1 MDAPDSLA
9 TAAAGMRLQ
18 AERLAVI
25 THNLAN
31 VSTPGYHA
39 EHATSAQF
47 GDELHTSISRSGDE
61 GALRRTDVDT
71 DFALVGAGYFAV
83 AAPDGVRYTRD
94 GHLTRDGAGFLSDAR
109 GNRLLGSLGPV
120 HFPAGATVDVQG
132 RVTVGGRA
140 LDRLRIVAL
149 EDVTTDA
156 SGYAVPEAG
165 TPIARASAQVQQR
178 YLEDAGVDAIA
189 EMSALIA
196 TQRAFEAN
204 QKTLQRLD
212 ETLKRAATEVGRSRP

>member
-25 THNLAN
+25 TQNLAN

-39 EHATSAQF
+39 ERAAGAQF
-47 GDELHTSISRSGDE
+47 GDELHTSISRSDDE
-61 GALRRTDVDT
+61 GALRRTDVET
-71 DFALVGAGYFAV
+71 DFALVGPGYFAV
-83 AAPDGVRYTRD
+83 AAPEGVRYTRD
-94 GHLTRDGAGFLSDAR
+94 GHLTRDAAGFLCDAH

-120 HFPAGATVDVQG
+120 RFPAGATVDPNG
-132 RVTVGGRA
+132 RVASSGRA
-140 LDRLRIVAL
+140 LDRLRIVTL
-149 EDVTTDA
+149 GDVTTDP

-165 TPIARASAQVQQR
+165 QPIVRGSARVQQR

-204 QKTLQRLD
+204 QKTVQRLD
-212 ETLKRAATEVGRSRP
+212 ETLKRAATEVGRGRP

>member
-39 EHATSAQF
+39 ERATGAQF
-47 GDELHTSISRSGDE
+47 GDELHTSISRSSDE

-71 DFALVGAGYFAV
+71 DLALVGAGYFAV
-83 AAPDGVRYTRD
+83 AAPEGVRYTRD
-94 GHLTRDGAGFLSDAR
+94 GHLTRDAAGFLSDTR
-109 GNRLLGSLGPV
+109 GNRLLGALGPV
-120 HFPAGATVDVQG
+120 RFPAGAAIDAQG
-132 RVTVGGRA
+132 HVKVGGRVV
-140 LDRLRIVAL
+140 DRLRIVAL
-149 EDVTTDA
+149 GNVTIDG
-156 SGYAVPEAG
+156 SGYAIPEAG
-165 TPIARASAQVQQR
+165 PPLARASARVQQR

-204 QKTLQRLD
+204 QKTMQRLD
-212 ETLKRAATEVGRSRP
+212 ETLKRATTEVGRARP